1 MKNVAEILKS
11 YDIVVPED
19 KLEDFNREFH
29 QNYKTV
35 AEHEKKITRLEAERD
50 DFKVKYEAASETLK
64 DFEGIDADG
73 MKQKLEDY
81 EKKVKELEE
90 THKQELYERD
100 FSDALNTA
108 MEQYKFSSDY
118 AKKSVMT
125 EIKEAGLKL
134 IDGKIIG
141 LNDMVEAI
149 KGKDAS
155 AFVDEAQQNLENGK
169 ASFTKPQSKG
179 ANGKKLTMVELMK
192 MKNENPDMDISQY
205 VGKGE

>member
-118 AKKSVMT
+118 AKKSVMS

-155 AFVDEAQQNLENGK
+155 AFVDEEQQNLENGK
-169 ASFTKPQSKG
+169 ASFTKPQNKG
-179 ANGKKLTMVELMK
+179 ASGKKLTMVELMK